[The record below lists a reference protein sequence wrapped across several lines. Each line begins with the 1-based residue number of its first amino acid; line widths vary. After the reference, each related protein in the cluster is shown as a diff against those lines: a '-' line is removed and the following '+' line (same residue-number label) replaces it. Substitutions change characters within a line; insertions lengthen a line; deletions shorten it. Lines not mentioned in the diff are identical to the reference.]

1 MHSNEL
7 QTGYRE
13 YRERSGDRRSIKG
26 DAGSE
31 QAGGI
36 KTNAR
41 DTTSVTERGTSDTAE
56 ALAGGCKGEEGD
68 NKRRRIGVRNK
79 SKMVEVKTAVEGA
92 NAKSKDERRTCG
104 LRNET
109 CDIVP

>member
-1 MHSNEL
+1 MHSNEP

-41 DTTSVTERGTSDTAE
+41 DTTSVTERGTSDTVEE
-56 ALAGGCKGEEGD
+56 ALRGVVKVKRATIKDGGSGCAIKA
-68 NKRRRIGVRNK
+68 RL
-79 SKMVEVKTAVEGA
+79 SK
-92 NAKSKDERRTCG
+92 
-104 LRNET
+104 
-109 CDIVP
+109 